1 MIIRRF
7 FIFLLTTSLLA
18 GATLS
23 LSAQTRPSEEQ
34 VETEKIFIDASRE
47 KVLGNYENAAYL
59 FKEVLKRDKNNHAAA
74 YELARLYDVLDNVD
88 KAMAS
93 IKMAING
100 DPQNPWYQ
108 MFLAD
113 ILDRKGKYKDG
124 AKIFEKLVSEAP
136 YNEYYY
142 IKWAFLLMKA
152 KKPEKSIE
160 VYSMLEERIG
170 ISEEISRKKQALYLG
185 IGQPDKAIE
194 TYQMLI
200 KSDPHNIEYYHLLA
214 SLYRQ
219 LEDQDN
225 AAKTYERILEIDP
238 NDAKASI
245 ALADRQKVEGDD
257 VSYLNS
263 LQPVF
268 SKPDVD
274 IDLKIKEILPY
285 IRQVVDTPNE
295 PVMNATLQLATI
307 LEEQHPKEAKAY
319 SVSGDLLY
327 YSGRKRQALKKY
339 LKARSLNNTIYSIYD
354 QIMYIN
360 LETNSYDTLL
370 TISNEAI
377 DLFPNQAGAYYFNG
391 VALDFQQKN
400 QAAISSYQ
408 QALLMARKNPRLQFD
423 LYARLG
429 GVYHRMGKHTLSDT
443 NMDKALQLNPKDFN
457 LLNNYSF
464 YLAER
469 GVQLEKAKKM
479 SALANELRPNQSQF
493 QDTYGWILY
502 QMKEYESA
510 REWLIK
516 AIDNGG
522 NSNPGILEH
531 YGDILFQI
539 GKTEAAIVEWQKAL
553 EQKGGKDEGLQ
564 EKIRSRQL

>member
-7 FIFLLTTSLLA
+7 FILLLTTSLLA

-74 YELARLYDVLDNVD
+74 YELARLYDVLDNVN

-100 DPQNPWYQ
+100 DQQNPWYQ

-113 ILDRKGKYKDG
+113 LLDRKGKYKDG
-124 AKIFEKLVSEAP
+124 AKIFETLVEEAP

-152 KKPEKSIE
+152 KQPEKSIE
-160 VYSMLEERIG
+160 VYSRLEERIG

-219 LEDQDN
+219 LEDQEN
-225 AAKTYERILEIDP
+225 AAKIYEKILEIDP
-238 NDAKASI
+238 NDAQASI
-245 ALADRQKVEGDD
+245 ALADRQKIEGDD

-295 PVMNATLQLATI
+295 PVMNATLQLAAI

-408 QALLMARKNPRLQFD
+408 QALLMSRKNPRLQFA

-510 REWLIK
+510 SEWLTK

-531 YGDILFQI
+531 YGDILFQM

-553 EQKGGKDEGLQ
+553 DKKGGKDEGLE

>member
-7 FIFLLTTSLLA
+7 FSLFLTISLLA

-23 LSAQTRPSEEQ
+23 LSAQPRPTEEQ

-74 YELARLYDVLDNVD
+74 YELARLYDVLDNLD

-93 IKMAING
+93 IKMAIAG
-100 DPQNPWYQ
+100 DSQNPWYQ

-113 ILDRKGKYKDG
+113 LFDRKGKYKDG
-124 AKIFEKLVSEAP
+124 AKIFEKLVSESP

-152 KKPEKSIE
+152 NQPEKAIE
-160 VYSMLEERIG
+160 VYSMLEQRIG
-170 ISEEISRKKQALYLG
+170 ISEEISRKKHSLYLG
-185 IGQPDKAIE
+185 IGQPGKAIE
-194 TYQMLI
+194 TYQLLI
-200 KSDPHNIEYYHLLA
+200 KSDPYNVEYHHLLA

-219 LEDQDN
+219 LEDEEN
-225 AAKTYERILEIDP
+225 AIKIYEEILEIDP

-245 ALADRQKVEGDD
+245 ALADRQKVAGDD

-263 LQPVF
+263 LQSVF
-268 SKPDVD
+268 AKPDVD
-274 IDLKIKEILPY
+274 IDMKIKEILPY
-285 IRQVVDTPNE
+285 IRQAVDTPNE
-295 PVMNATLQLATI
+295 PIMNATLQLANI
-307 LEEQHPKEAKAY
+307 LEEQHPTEAKAY

-339 LKARSLNNTIYSIYD
+339 LKARTLNNTIYSIYD

-377 DLFPNQAGAYYFNG
+377 DLFPNQAAAYYFNG
-391 VALDFQQKN
+391 VALDFKQKD

-429 GVYHRMGKHTLSDT
+429 GLYHRINKHTLSDT

-457 LLNNYSF
+457 LLNNYSY
-464 YLAER
+464 YLANR

-479 SALANELRPNQSQF
+479 SALANELHPNQAQF

-522 NSNPGILEH
+522 DSNPSILEH

-539 GKTEAAIVEWQKAL
+539 GKTEAAIIEWQKAL
-553 EQKGGKDEGLQ
+553 EKKGGKDEGLQ

>member
-7 FIFLLTTSLLA
+7 FNLFLTISLLVSTA
-18 GATLS
+18 FTS
-23 LSAQTRPSEEQ
+23 FAQPRPSEEQ

-59 FKEVLKRDKNNHAAA
+59 FKEVLKRDKNNHVAA
-74 YELARLYDVLDNVD
+74 YELARLYDVLDNVE

-93 IKMAING
+93 IKMAISG
-100 DPQNPWYQ
+100 DSQNPWYQ

-113 ILDRKGKYKDG
+113 LYDRKGKYKDG
-124 AKIFEKLVSEAP
+124 AKIFEQLVKDAP

-142 IKWAFLLMKA
+142 IKWAFMLMKA
-152 KKPEKSIE
+152 KQPEKSIE
-160 VYSMLEERIG
+160 VYSMLEQRVG
-170 ISEEISRKKQALYLG
+170 VSEEISRKKQALYLG

-194 TYQMLI
+194 TYQTLI
-200 KSDPHNIEYYHLLA
+200 TSDPHNLEYHHLLA
-214 SLYRQ
+214 DLYRQ
-219 LEDQDN
+219 LGDEEN
-225 AAKTYERILEIDP
+225 ASKVYENILEIDS

-245 ALADRQKVEGDD
+245 ALADRKKVKGDD

-263 LQPVF
+263 LKPVF
-268 SKPDVD
+268 GKPEVD

-295 PVMNATLQLATI
+295 PIMNATLQLATI
-307 LEEQHPKEAKAY
+307 LEEQHPTEAKAY

-339 LKARSLNNTIYSIYD
+339 LKARSLNNSVYSIYE

-360 LETNSYDTLL
+360 LETNSFDTLL

-377 DLFPNQAGAYYFNG
+377 DLFPNQAGAFYFNG
-391 VALDFQQKN
+391 VALDFKQKN
-400 QAAISSYQ
+400 QAAIGSYQ

-429 GVYHRMGKHTLSDT
+429 GLYHRIGKHDLSDK

-464 YLAER
+464 YLADR

-479 SALANELRPNQSQF
+479 SALANELRPNQPEF
-493 QDTYGWILY
+493 QDTYGWVLY

-510 REWLIK
+510 REWVTK
-516 AIDNGG
+516 AIDSGG
-522 NSNPGILEH
+522 DSNPSLLEH
-531 YGDILFQI
+531 YGDILFQM
-539 GKTEAAIVEWQKAL
+539 GETEAAILEWQKAL
-553 EQKGGKDEGLQ
+553 DKKGGKDEDLE
-564 EKIRSRQL
+564 EKIRNRQL